1 MSVSVI
7 YIHIFIVKSQL
18 FVFLAAL
25 CCRVLPSMDGPH
37 AAIAKRVNAHKK
49 TLVQLERSYK
59 FKLRVH
65 NGRVKEQAASIIAIN
80 KSAKALAKRRRGLKR
95 LSATITFST
104 QWSLMFGR
112 AFI

>member
-1 MSVSVI
+1 
-7 YIHIFIVKSQL
+7 
-18 FVFLAAL
+18 
-25 CCRVLPSMDGPH
+25 MDGSH
-37 AAIAKRVNAHKK
+37 AAIAKRANAHKK

-59 FKLRVH
+59 SKMRVY
-65 NGRVKEQAASIIAIN
+65 NARVKTQAASIIAIN
-80 KSAKALAKRRRGLKR
+80 KSAKALAKRRRVLKR